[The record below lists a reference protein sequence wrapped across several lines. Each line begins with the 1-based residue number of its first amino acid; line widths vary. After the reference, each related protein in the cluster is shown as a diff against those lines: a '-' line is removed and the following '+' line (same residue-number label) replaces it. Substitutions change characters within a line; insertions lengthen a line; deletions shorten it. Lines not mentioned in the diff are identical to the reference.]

1 MKELQ
6 PVNQQVVL
14 DISISNE
21 EQRTASG
28 IIIPD
33 TAKEKPKMAP
43 VSWMSSIDNAEIKP
57 GDKVLFKPY
66 SGTEVEFEGKQYL
79 ILPYAD
85 IMAKIVEKRRKLR
98 GKYFPGGSR

>member
-6 PVNQQVVL
+6 PINQQVIL
-14 DISISNE
+14 DISDPKD

-33 TAKEKPKMAP
+33 VAREKPKTGVIA
-43 VSWMSSIDNAEIKP
+43 WMGAIENAEVKP
-57 GDKVLFKPY
+57 GDTVLYKPFG
-66 SGTEVEFEGKQYL
+66 GTEVEFEGKKYL

-85 IMAKIVEKRRKLR
+85 IFARVVETEAI
-98 GKYFPGGSR
+98 

>member
-6 PVNQQVVL
+6 PINQQVVL
-14 DISISNE
+14 DITDPKN

-33 TAKEKPKMAP
+33 VAKEKPKTG
-43 VSWMSSIDNAEIKP
+43 VISWMGAIENAEVKP
-57 GDKVLFKPY
+57 GDTVLYKPFG
-66 SGTEVEFEGKQYL
+66 GTEIEFEGKKYL

-85 IMAKIVEKRRKLR
+85 IFARVVETEAI
-98 GKYFPGGSR
+98 

>member
-6 PVNQQVVL
+6 PVNQQVVI
-14 DISISNE
+14 DITIPSN
-21 EQRTASG
+21 EQRTAGG

-43 VSWMSSIDNAEIKP
+43 IVWMSVIENAEVKP
-57 GDKVLFKPY
+57 GDLVLFKPY
-66 SGTEVEFEGKQYL
+66 SGTEVEFEGKKYL

-85 IMAKIVEKRRKLR
+85 ILAKIVETEEI
-98 GKYFPGGSR
+98 

>member
-6 PVNQQVVL
+6 PINQQVIL
-14 DISISNE
+14 DITDPKD

-33 TAKEKPKMAP
+33 VAREKPKTG
-43 VSWMSSIDNAEIKP
+43 VIVWMGAIENAEVKP
-57 GDKVLFKPY
+57 GDTVLYKPFG
-66 SGTEVEFEGKQYL
+66 GTEVEFEGKKYL

-85 IMAKIVEKRRKLR
+85 IFARVVETEAI
-98 GKYFPGGSR
+98 

>member
-6 PVNQQVVL
+6 PINQQVVL
-14 DISISNE
+14 DITVSKE

-33 TAKEKPKMAP
+33 SAREKSKTAPIIG
-43 VSWMSSIDNAEIKP
+43 MSIIENAEIQP
-57 GDKVLFKPY
+57 GDTVLFKPFG
-66 SGTEVEFEGKQYL
+66 GTEVEFEGKQYL

-85 IMAKIVEKRRKLR
+85 ILAKIVVTEEI
-98 GKYFPGGSR
+98 

>member
-6 PVNQQVVL
+6 PVNQQVVI
-14 DISISNE
+14 DITIPSN
-21 EQRTASG
+21 EQRTAGG

-43 VSWMSSIDNAEIKP
+43 IVWMSVIENAEVKP
-57 GDKVLFKPY
+57 GDTVLFKPY
-66 SGTEVEFEGKQYL
+66 SGTEVEFEGKKYL

-85 IMAKIVEKRRKLR
+85 ILAKIVETEEI
-98 GKYFPGGSR
+98 